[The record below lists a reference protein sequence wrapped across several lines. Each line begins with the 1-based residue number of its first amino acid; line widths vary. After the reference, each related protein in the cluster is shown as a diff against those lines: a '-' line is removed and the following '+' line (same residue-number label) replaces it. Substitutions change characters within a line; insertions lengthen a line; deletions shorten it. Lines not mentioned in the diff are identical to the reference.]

1 VDKKPSPNELSRAA
15 FDAFLS
21 RHAGATAPGGLHAG
35 LPIQV
40 ERLDRPGAYFLIP
53 ILDTSGL
60 RGIVQID
67 ADQGTVESSAAIRDP
82 GSRFLLS
89 ADAALEAASR
99 ALPETAGWQTPYLGW
114 RPCRE
119 SFDSFAPFWVV
130 PHDGGRV
137 FVTQAGAVF
146 EALTSGKGG

>member
-1 VDKKPSPNELSRAA
+1 M
-15 FDAFLS
+15 
-21 RHAGATAPGGLHAG
+21 
-35 LPIQV
+35 QV

-53 ILDTSGL
+53 ILDSSGL

-89 ADAALEAASR
+89 ADAALEAASG
-99 ALPETAGWQTPYLGW
+99 ALPEATGWRTPYLGW
-114 RPCRE
+114 GPCRE
-119 SFDSFAPFWVV
+119 SFDSLSPLWLV
-130 PHDGGRV
+130 PHAGGIV